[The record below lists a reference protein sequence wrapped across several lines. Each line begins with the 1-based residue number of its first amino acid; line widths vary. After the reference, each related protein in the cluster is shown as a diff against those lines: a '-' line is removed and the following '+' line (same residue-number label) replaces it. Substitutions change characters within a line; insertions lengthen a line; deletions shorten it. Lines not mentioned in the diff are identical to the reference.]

1 METAAIPAHL
11 RAWTITADAALG
23 VGCLLPRDGVHHTW
37 RVLRCLVLWIAERCA
52 EVPPFDGRGM
62 QALEEQILTST
73 YDDRIR
79 LPLAVIARSLTP
91 GADDAD
97 VERMAYAC
105 LCAAEWAH
113 GHGLYSVAT
122 SFADASALA
131 TGLDRYAEVAARL
144 RRAVE
149 TRAESR
155 SDQVRGTERLGEAVA
170 ERILDGVGEDGVAR
184 QVVVRIG
191 RPRPDPEPGGGWGC
205 PTQIVGIG
213 QDDVLVAYGHDAVQA
228 LQLAFEMIGAR
239 LAHPPEPV
247 ALTWLGEGDL
257 GFSRPSA

>member
-1 METAAIPAHL
+1 MLPGH
-11 RAWTITADAALG
+11 G
-23 VGCLLPRDGVHHTW
+23 VQHTW
-37 RVLRCLVLWIAERCA
+37 RVLRCLVLWIAEGRA
-52 EVPPFDGRGM
+52 EVPPFNGRGM
-62 QALEEQILTST
+62 QVLEEQILTSV

-91 GADDAD
+91 GAEDAD
-97 VERMAYAC
+97 IERMAYAC

-131 TGLDRYAEVAARL
+131 TGLERYAEVAARL
-144 RRAVE
+144 QRAVE
-149 TRAESR
+149 TRAGSPPGEG
-155 SDQVRGTERLGEAVA
+155 RGAEQLGEAVA
-170 ERILDGVGEDGVAR
+170 ERILDGVGEDGEMR

-191 RPRPDPEPGGGWGC
+191 KPRPDPEPGGGWGC
-205 PTQIVGIG
+205 PTQIVGLG
-213 QDDVLVAYGHDAVQA
+213 QGDVLVACGHDAVQA

-239 LAHPPEPV
+239 LACPPEPV

-257 GFSRPSA
+257 GFPRPPA